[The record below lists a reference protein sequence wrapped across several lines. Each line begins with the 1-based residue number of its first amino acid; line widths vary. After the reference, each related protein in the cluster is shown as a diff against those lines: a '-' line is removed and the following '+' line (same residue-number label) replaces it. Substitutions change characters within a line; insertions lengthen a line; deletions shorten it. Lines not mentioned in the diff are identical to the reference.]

1 MVAAQENDAM
11 ERSTTMTYARYV
23 EVCRRYRELR
33 DECESLKARSI
44 TGAELVAAVESKCRR
59 LGQLVSAL
67 AKRAQ

>member
-1 MVAAQENDAM
+1 MVAAQEQDAM
-11 ERSTTMTYARYV
+11 ERSSTMTYARYV

-59 LGQLVSAL
+59 LRQLVSAL
-67 AKRAQ
+67 AKPAQ

>member
-1 MVAAQENDAM
+1 M

-59 LGQLVSAL
+59 LGQLVNAL
-67 AKRAQ
+67 VKRER